1 MQKSKA
7 TDWVCSKAVT
17 TCMYTLP
24 PHFWKRQRDTAKRAT
39 QSTSAL
45 LLFHPCIVFP
55 RQKPWHTVRA
65 AHASLPP
72 RNKYLLTAACSF
84 FFYCVCNSPVIVKV
98 VSVLHQGP
106 LTTGLTHWWVCESVC
121 VCVFASKLKHRMT
134 LFLDLTL
141 ILLMAAT
148 ISIRLLG
155 LGTSRLPTYCNKHTH
170 THIHKAS
177 ASGIIPWKT
186 AAQLIFL
193 RHKLRSV
200 YPIPRASTPKAILPS
215 QD

>member
-17 TCMYTLP
+17 TCMYMLP
-24 PHFWKRQRDTAKRAT
+24 PHFSKRQRDTAKRAT

-55 RQKPWHTVRA
+55 RQKPWHAVRA
-65 AHASLPP
+65 PHASLPP
-72 RNKYLLTAACSF
+72 RNKYLLTTACSF
-84 FFYCVCNSPVIVKV
+84 FLYCVCDSPVIVKV

-106 LTTGLTHWWVCESVC
+106 LTAGHTDSHTHQC
-121 VCVFASKLKHRMT
+121 VSLCVFASRLKHRMT
-134 LFLDLTL
+134 LSLDLTL

-155 LGTSRLPTYCNKHTH
+155 LGTSRLPTYCNKHANTH
-170 THIHKAS
+170 TQSIS
-177 ASGIIPWKT
+177 VRYCPMENSCTINIP
-186 AAQLIFL
+186 
-193 RHKLRSV
+193 
-200 YPIPRASTPKAILPS
+200 
-215 QD
+215 